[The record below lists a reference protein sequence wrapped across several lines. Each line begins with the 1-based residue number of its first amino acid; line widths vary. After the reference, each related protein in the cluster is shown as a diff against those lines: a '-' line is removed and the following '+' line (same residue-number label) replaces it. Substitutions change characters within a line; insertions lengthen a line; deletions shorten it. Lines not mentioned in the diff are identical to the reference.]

1 MSAPKRS
8 GTRLIHSVAQSPG
21 VVNQLSLPSPAEPR
35 HAPLAAANLRSRE
48 DAQSVLERSFPSLG
62 IRRSCQA
69 TDATTLAVGAA
80 AAPLIEAL
88 GPDRLLDDAFR
99 SLSFRGKQIRLV
111 RDKVTRDLGDIV
123 ETRIGG
129 YAGGHTRVR
138 AGALAA
144 ALDDG
149 FTASLDG
156 FDLRSPATVILAGLF
171 ERAFGCQVNINGYLS
186 CREYT
191 SFGTHWDDQEVVI
204 LQLVGSKDWT
214 VEEPAHLSMN
224 KLAHRDGVSGRVAWQ
239 GRLAPGGTLYV
250 PRGWGHTVNGID
262 ELSFHYTITIPR
274 LHGLHVLETL
284 LERLPGQN
292 PGPHPS
298 LPMTAGAIPTLEW
311 PIDPAA
317 TDSLVLHAQA
327 RSRFS
332 IPRRSAGSLR
342 VSALA
347 LVADQLNDVF
357 VRCPCPG
364 GWVVRIETC
373 DVDDDHLPWTEPG
386 QLIGGMAGQLVQ
398 VPAAAIEAVGS
409 LTDGRVHNAR
419 DFDRATVR
427 DLITLGLLDVVS
439 DPESWGLDC

>member
-8 GTRLIHSVAQSPG
+8 GTRLIHSVA
-21 VVNQLSLPSPAEPR
+21 PSPDLEAR

-48 DAQSVLERSFPSLG
+48 GAQSVLECSFPSLG

-186 CREYT
+186 CREGHAVRA
-191 SFGTHWDDQEVVI
+191 S
-204 LQLVGSKDWT
+204 
-214 VEEPAHLSMN
+214 
-224 KLAHRDGVSGRVAWQ
+224 
-239 GRLAPGGTLYV
+239 RL
-250 PRGWGHTVNGID
+250 
-262 ELSFHYTITIPR
+262 
-274 LHGLHVLETL
+274 
-284 LERLPGQN
+284 
-292 PGPHPS
+292 GPHCQRHRRTLVPLHDYDPTPS
-298 LPMTAGAIPTLEW
+298 RASRSRNAAGAP
-311 PIDPAA
+311 P
-317 TDSLVLHAQA
+317 
-327 RSRFS
+327 
-332 IPRRSAGSLR
+332 
-342 VSALA
+342 
-347 LVADQLNDVF
+347 
-357 VRCPCPG
+357 
-364 GWVVRIETC
+364 
-373 DVDDDHLPWTEPG
+373 
-386 QLIGGMAGQLVQ
+386 
-398 VPAAAIEAVGS
+398 
-409 LTDGRVHNAR
+409 
-419 DFDRATVR
+419 
-427 DLITLGLLDVVS
+427 
-439 DPESWGLDC
+439 